1 MAPRRLVI
9 PPVSAL
15 SFGSINGTCSVNRE
29 LTDEGDNIQD
39 KSGIGQHMNNRNWET
54 IEDKGEIIMYG
65 RSINM

>member
-39 KSGIGQHMNNRNWET
+39 KSGIHEQQELGNNR
-54 IEDKGEIIMYG
+54 G
-65 RSINM
+65 